1 MACTLKFE
9 KQLWA
14 RGARLVGGMDEAGRG
29 CLAGAVFAAVVIV
42 PPQFRHRRLN
52 DSKQVCPRL
61 REELYEEL
69 RADGRLR
76 ISCASASAEEI
87 DAINILRASHLAMER
102 AVRALPEVPDG
113 LLVDGLPIK
122 NFPFTHEAVI
132 EGDARCLSI
141 AAASIIAKVERDRYM
156 AMMALEFAV
165 YGFQQHKGYGTLE
178 HREALLRHGP
188 CSIHRKTF
196 APVALGIAASVLRL
210 A

>member
-9 KQLWA
+9 RQLWA
-14 RGARLVGGMDEAGRG
+14 RGARLVGGLDEAGRG

-42 PPQFRHRRLN
+42 PPNFRHRTLN
-52 DSKQVCPRL
+52 DSKQVCPRQ
-61 REELYEEL
+61 REDLYQEL
-69 RADGRLR
+69 RADSRLT

-87 DAINILRASHLAMER
+87 DQINILRASHLAMER
-102 AVRALPEVPDG
+102 AVRALSEIPDG

-122 NFPFTHEAVI
+122 NFPFPHQAII

-156 AMMALEFAV
+156 TTMALEYAA

-196 APVALGIAASVLRL
+196 APVAAWRPEVI
-210 A
+210 